1 MFKDRKSVGIWLGS
15 TLPIAVVVPLL
26 FFVLITTLCRGA
38 WTPEAS
44 TAFSIGSLEVKWY
57 GICILGG
64 FLCAIALA
72 CLKLWKL
79 YKCPIDPFYWFCLLG
94 IPLAILG
101 ARFGSYVIGDASAND
116 PTWSNFFDFRS
127 GGLAIEWGVMFVV
140 AAALIWFPLIL
151 KRPKYQVRDLT
162 TEPNKVRKISMWV
175 YVDAI
180 APAIFIGQVLG
191 RWGNYMN
198 QEVYGS
204 IISSGGYKDFITNLL
219 PYMQNG
225 ANVYQPLF
233 LYEGIANFFGL
244 ILIYFVAELIPKK
257 RCGDLGL
264 CYFLWYGIV
273 RAVMNPFRDQTY
285 AFNAVSI
292 TVSII
297 WVVVAI
303 VLIILNHTV
312 LVNIRKYKISSTLFT
327 RTKIAFTYNPTIS
340 SLERAS
346 LKGRELSS
354 NLIRETNTERR
365 VILKELL
372 DKNTGKI
379 TALNTKLD
387 KLNQLKNNL
396 RINFVRTDDETL
408 YYLGR

>member
-1 MFKDRKSVGIWLGS
+1 
-15 TLPIAVVVPLL
+15 
-26 FFVLITTLCRGA
+26 
-38 WTPEAS
+38 
-44 TAFSIGSLEVKWY
+44 
-57 GICILGG
+57 
-64 FLCAIALA
+64 
-72 CLKLWKL
+72 
-79 YKCPIDPFYWFCLLG
+79 
-94 IPLAILG
+94 
-101 ARFGSYVIGDASAND
+101 
-116 PTWSNFFDFRS
+116 
-127 GGLAIEWGVMFVV
+127 
-140 AAALIWFPLIL
+140 
-151 KRPKYQVRDLT
+151 
-162 TEPNKVRKISMWV
+162 
-175 YVDAI
+175 
-180 APAIFIGQVLG
+180 
-191 RWGNYMN
+191 
-198 QEVYGS
+198 
-204 IISSGGYKDFITNLL
+204 
-219 PYMQNG
+219 
-225 ANVYQPLF
+225 
-233 LYEGIANFFGL
+233 
-244 ILIYFVAELIPKK
+244 
-257 RCGDLGL
+257 
-264 CYFLWYGIV
+264 
-273 RAVMNPFRDQTY
+273 MNPFRDQTY